1 MNGPEAAMGQWF
13 MEALNEGLNRS
24 VVHTRRRTAPDG
36 DVPRDPFAAA
46 VMRRF
51 ETSLP
56 TVLGAPDRTDAAL
69 LAVLHRRARHILAR
83 ALAPAGPADP
93 RGSAPPHP
101 PLPAR
106 LEALVPAVLL
116 ECAALLLMEPAW
128 SERPD
133 RKPADVLRAMGEAV
147 REPLIPDTAGKTHVT
162 WITGMSG

>member
-1 MNGPEAAMGQWF
+1 MNVPEAAMGQWF

-36 DVPRDPFAAA
+36 DGPRDPFAAA

-51 ETSLP
+51 EASLP
-56 TVLGAPDRTDAAL
+56 TALGAQERTDAAL

-93 RGSAPPHP
+93 ISPAL

-128 SERPD
+128 SGRPD

-147 REPLIPDTAGKTHVT
+147 REPLIPDTAEKTHVT